1 MRLALLAGLAVALL
15 LVGHGVVF
23 LLGFG
28 GGADNTAERAIFG
41 SLQLA
46 AGSAIAAGLLLSPR
60 KPVLGTALVAAAAA
74 GMSAMWYWFVVIT
87 IPIGLALVAIAYL
100 RGRQTAGPRRAG
112 TA

>member
-1 MRLALLAGLAVALL
+1 MRLALLAGLVVALL
-15 LVGHGVVF
+15 LIGHSLVF

-28 GGADNTAERAIFG
+28 GEGSSAAERAIFG

-46 AGSAIAAGLLLSPR
+46 AGSAIVAGLLLSPR
-60 KPVLGTALVAAAAA
+60 RPVLGTALVAAAAA
-74 GMSAMWYWFVVIT
+74 GMSALWYWFVVIT
-87 IPIGLALVAIAYL
+87 VPAGLALVAIAYF